1 MGVTLSVILEQRVF
15 CEFESR
21 LGLMIENG
29 ETIELNFSA
38 NFSANFIF
46 SGHYGD
52 A

>member
-1 MGVTLSVILEQRVF
+1 MGVTLSLILEQRV
-15 CEFESR
+15 FESR